1 MTEPRVR
8 TRATTFRIGDPPRRG
23 EGLRVGVTRRPP
35 RGVARARWQADG
47 YFDVWFPAIAPSQE
61 LLTRFKPSTL
71 GDPAVFRRFA
81 AAYGRELEKPEARQ
95 TVELLAALA
104 ARTPIAIGCFCDDES
119 QCHRSVLKAA
129 IEGAVRGGQA

>member
-1 MTEPRVR
+1 
-8 TRATTFRIGDPPRRG
+8 
-23 EGLRVGVTRRPP
+23 
-35 RGVARARWQADG
+35 VARARWQADG
-47 YFDVWFPAIAPSQE
+47 YFDVWFPAIAPSPA

-71 GDPAVFRRFA
+71 DDPAVFRRFA

-119 QCHRSVLKAA
+119 RCHRSVLKAA
-129 IEGAVRGGQA
+129 IEGAVRGGRA